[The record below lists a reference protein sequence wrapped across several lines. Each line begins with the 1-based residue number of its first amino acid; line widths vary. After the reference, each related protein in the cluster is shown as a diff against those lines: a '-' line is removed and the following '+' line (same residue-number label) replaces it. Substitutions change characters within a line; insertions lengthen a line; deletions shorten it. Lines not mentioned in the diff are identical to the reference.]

1 MYCEN
6 YLCHGD
12 EEDLHKIL
20 SLQYVVNAVR
30 KSAPDAAHT
39 EALFKELSIRIEF
52 IVDALSERSSSV
64 KQTVEKVKAKVFEYG
79 ELTKFWEVRL
89 GRYEKMGIVF

>member
-1 MYCEN
+1 MPCVN
-6 YLCHGD
+6 RPPMQR
-12 EEDLHKIL
+12 IL
-20 SLQYVVNAVR
+20 R
-30 KSAPDAAHT
+30 HF
-39 EALFKELSIRIEF
+39 FKELSIRIEF

-89 GRYEKMGIVF
+89 GRYEKWGSYFECCCSVDR